1 MLVVEMDDGVL
12 EGQIIRRI
20 PGYERQATVYYYKA
34 APRQLGGSGTWSES
48 NVVRKCVDA
57 VFMVASAFMDDEEDA
72 KLLSRHGMADTYAT
86 TTRAQIYS
94 AHRLFLDFNDQTM
107 QEFKELI
114 SDAPDAKCYFDA
126 LKTYVQQEEEEEG
139 EMDVEVDKNML
150 DRIRRKSSLVVDTLF
165 SIIDIAFRPI
175 EQMVG
180 KERFKDFF
188 VLELAD
194 ISEPYYETVLRQL
207 DDLLSIQAYFL
218 HQGVQERQLVLDP
231 DTKMLLLTRRKVGSE
246 FLRTYPAHKATVLAS
261 TDGFS
266 PDVILEKIDEFLGPR
281 TARTRIGKGEE
292 TKDWSRWLV

>member
-1 MLVVEMDDGVL
+1 MLVVEMDDGEL
-12 EGQIIRRI
+12 
-20 PGYERQATVYYYKA
+20 ERQIVRKIPEYDRGAIVYYYKA

-48 NVVRKCVDA
+48 NVVRKCRDA
-57 VFMVASAFMDDEEDA
+57 VFMVASTFMDDEEDA
-72 KLLSRHGMADTYAT
+72 KLLTRYGMVDTYAT
-86 TTRAQIYS
+86 TIRAKIYS

-107 QEFKELI
+107 QEFKELV

-126 LKTYVQQEEEEEG
+126 LKTYVQQEEEG
-139 EMDVEVDKNML
+139 GMDVEVDKNML
-150 DRIRRKSSLVVDTLF
+150 DRIRRKSSLVVDALF

-207 DDLLSIQAYFL
+207 ADLLPIQAYFL
-218 HQGVQERQLVLDP
+218 HYGVQERQLVLDP

-246 FLRTYPAHKATVLAS
+246 FLRTYSFHKATVLAS